1 MIRRDL
7 VTQEC
12 VLSFLL
18 LFLAKNGALCDFVR
32 TPKTARATAPKE
44 RRARATAILSLLSG
58 AVSASRAVVQADPA
72 LANHILAAA
81 GDAVDR
87 LTV

>member
-7 VTQEC
+7 VAQEC

-18 LFLAKNGALCDFVR
+18 LSLAKNGALSDFVR

-44 RRARATAILSLLSG
+44 RRGAGYGDPLAVERGGVGFSRGGAGRSGLSKPHPG
-58 AVSASRAVVQADPA
+58 GR
-72 LANHILAAA
+72 
-81 GDAVDR
+81 GR
-87 LTV
+87 RR

>member
-1 MIRRDL
+1 MGPCAI
-7 VTQEC
+7 
-12 VLSFLL
+12 SFERPRQ
-18 LFLAKNGALCDFVR
+18 LAQRLPRSVG
-32 TPKTARATAPKE
+32 ARATV
-44 RRARATAILSLLSG
+44 ILSLLSG